1 MELSSIL
8 ILVSAFFL
16 VAVTAVYFVVREK
29 RLKKKMKDLEDR
41 VLQQDNNLEGK
52 AKFSELGLMSA
63 GITHEINN
71 PLTIIQTKATYLLRI
86 FRNPDQINEL
96 QAGLEQILYTSER
109 IARTIQGVRDF
120 IYQGDESYEEKIQVK
135 DIINN
140 VLVFCGQRLKNHG
153 IDLRLIGM
161 RDVTIKGHRVQL
173 EQAFLN
179 LINNAF
185 DAIDNLPVKW
195 IEISALE
202 TRHSVEIYFKDSGQ
216 GIPEDITEKIMEP
229 FYTTK
234 GSKGTGLGLALVKGI
249 AEKHHGSLSYV
260 PKCENTTFLLEIP
273 KSGLGRVPT
282 PLEESPVFH

>member
-1 MELSSIL
+1 METPSLL
-8 ILVSAFFL
+8 MLVSAIFL
-16 VAVTAVYFVVREK
+16 TSVITVYFLVREK
-29 RLKKKMKDLEDR
+29 RLKKQMKVLEDKL
-41 VLQQDNNLEGK
+41 LQQDNNLEGK

-71 PLTIIQTKATYLLRI
+71 PLTIIQTKVTYLLRI
-86 FRNPDQINEL
+86 YRNPDAEKEL
-96 QAGLEQILYTSER
+96 TQGLQQILYTSER

-153 IDLRLIGM
+153 IELRLIGM

-185 DAIDNLPVKW
+185 DAVDGLPNKW

-202 TRHSVEIYFKDSGQ
+202 TRHSVEIYFKDSGS
-216 GIPEDITEKIMEP
+216 GISEALTEKIMEP
-229 FYTTK
+229 FFTTK
-234 GSKGTGLGLALVKGI
+234 GTKGTGLGLALVKGI
-249 AEKHHGSLSYV
+249 AQKHHGSLSYV
-260 PKCENTTFLLEIP
+260 HNSENTTFLLEIP

-282 PLEESPVFH
+282 PLEETPVFH

>member
-1 MELSSIL
+1 MEVSVTLIL
-8 ILVSAFFL
+8 ILASLFVML
-16 VAVTAVYFVVREK
+16 VTGYFVVREK
-29 RLKKKMKDLEDR
+29 KIKKQLNDLEQR
-41 VLQQDNNLEGK
+41 LIQQDANLEGK

-71 PLTIIQTKATYLLRI
+71 PLTIIQAKATYLLRI
-86 FRNPDQINEL
+86 FRRPDAIEEL
-96 QAGLEQILYTSER
+96 GQGLEQILYTSER

-135 DIINN
+135 DIVNN

-153 IDLRLIGM
+153 IELRLIGM
-161 RDVTIKGHRVQL
+161 RDVSLKGHRVQL

-185 DAIDNLPVKW
+185 DAIDDLPEKW

-202 TRHSVEIYFKDSGQ
+202 TSHNVEIYFKDSGH
-216 GIPEDITEKIMEP
+216 GIAEEISEKIMEP

-249 AEKHHGSLSYV
+249 AQKHNGSLSYV
-260 PKCENTTFLLEIP
+260 PKSLNTTFLLEIP
-273 KSGLGRVPT
+273 KSGPGRVPT
-282 PLEESPVFH
+282 PLEEAPVFH